1 MEVALYCPQIPQNTG
16 SVARSCAAMNVPL
29 HLIRPFPF
37 DISEAKVKRAG
48 LDYWPFLSL
57 HVHESEDAFFESMAL
72 RRIWVLENFGNK
84 LYSDTEFQV
93 DDVLLFGGEIKGVPR
108 EVIAN
113 RNLSENVRRIPMLN
127 ENVRSLNLSN
137 SVAIVLFEGLRQI
150 GF

>member
-1 MEVALYCPQIPQNTG
+1 
-16 SVARSCAAMNVPL
+16 MNVPL

-113 RNLSENVRRIPMLN
+113 RNLSKNVRRIPMFN

>member
-1 MEVALYCPQIPQNTG
+1 
-16 SVARSCAAMNVPL
+16 
-29 HLIRPFPF
+29 
-37 DISEAKVKRAG
+37 
-48 LDYWPFLSL
+48 
-57 HVHESEDAFFESMAL
+57 MAL